1 MEPSRQKLF
10 ARIALV
16 LFAILGALWLTRLD
30 YSAKISTNVID
41 LIPADER
48 APELSLVRDLTDQQQ
63 ARVLLLALAGPNTA
77 TDPAAIGTTS
87 LTPSESTDGPAP
99 FPFSSYPAPSPA
111 AAAAFAAALKA
122 SPAVS
127 DAVVLGDTAARD
139 ALGRFIYERRFDLL
153 LPTWL
158 AEQHRAYLATA
169 PSPAVPP
176 SSDSASP
183 APSYS
188 LPGGSAPFSS
198 WLAEQTALALDT
210 FLARPESI
218 AFQEL
223 IPQDPLL
230 LVPSFISKIEGIAS
244 AQATGST
251 GGPSLIWAVVKDS
264 PFSEAGQDPVFAA
277 IDAALAEAKKITPG
291 AELRWT
297 GINRFAAESKARI
310 KAEISWLNTVSLI
323 GVLGIA
329 CLFVRRLWKILH
341 LVPIVLL
348 STLGAWVVTTMVFDR
363 VHILV
368 FVVGSLLAGVAID
381 YGFYLFMQPALR
393 PDEPYRE
400 KLRRLLK
407 PLLTSCLTTV
417 IGFSL
422 LFWSDLP
429 LVRQLGVFVSA
440 GLISALLVA
449 ILYFA
454 QLDRAFLETR
464 NLVLPSVVRSRRVIL
479 PLFILAALIALLGPW
494 RLSWHDDIRELEIPA
509 PALRANDREIRAL
522 FGDAA
527 EHTAYLTRGDTP
539 AAARAALE
547 RFTAWHDAQFPES
560 PAASAGFLVPTEADW
575 NARPTHLAA
584 LASFPA
590 DLRTALE
597 KHGYTPE
604 SFTPFF
610 ETWSTLA
617 TPPPTPLPISDASVS
632 ASDPTTNYQLQ
643 TTSASA
649 SPYSL
654 PATRYSLLFDA
665 VRRELTGPLSLLFHL
680 DPAGGPS
687 WFLTLADHPPGATPP
702 PDTATFSV
710 AQLESLNTLFAR
722 YRADTARL
730 SGIGLALIG
739 VSVFVIYGLKR
750 GVRIFMIPA
759 GSCFFAL
766 GLLGLLGETLNIF
779 HLLAAFLGVC
789 LSHNYAIFSAE
800 NANRHEPPPPSI
812 RISALTTATSFGVL
826 ALSKIPVVSALGA
839 TVALI
844 VITALLMVELEPL
857 GRDRSTS

>member
-1 MEPSRQKLF
+1 MEPPRQKLF
-10 ARIALV
+10 ARLALIA
-16 LFAILGALWLTRLD
+16 FAVLGALWLLRLD

-48 APELSLVRDLTDQQQ
+48 APELALVRDLTDQQQ
-63 ARVLLLALAGPNTA
+63 ARVLLLAFAGPNTA
-77 TDPAAIGTTS
+77 TDPAAVASPS
-87 LTPSESTDGPAP
+87 LTLSEPTDRPAP
-99 FPFSSYPAPSPA
+99 FPFSSYPAPSPEA
-111 AAAAFAAALKA
+111 TAAFAAALKA

-127 DAVVLGDTAARD
+127 DAVVLGDNSARD
-139 ALGRFIYERRFDLL
+139 SLGRFIFTRRLDLL

-158 AEQHRAYLATA
+158 ADQHRAFASTNKPA
-169 PSPAVPP
+169 AEFSP
-176 SSDSASP
+176 
-183 APSYS
+183 
-188 LPGGSAPFSS
+188 

-230 LVPSFISKIEGIAS
+230 LVPTLIGKVESLSAS
-244 AQATGST
+244 QATASPT
-251 GGPSLIWAVVKDS
+251 GPALIWAVVKDS

-277 IDAALAEAKKITPG
+277 IDAALAEARKISPG

-310 KAEISWLNTVSLI
+310 KAEMSWLNTASLL
-323 GVLGIA
+323 GVLAIA
-329 CLFVRRLWKILH
+329 ALFVRRLWKILH
-341 LVPIVLL
+341 LVPVVAL
-348 STLGAWVVTTMVFDR
+348 SILGGWVVTTLAFER

-368 FVVGSLLAGVAID
+368 FVIGSLLAGVAVD

-407 PLLTSCLTTV
+407 PLITSCLTTV

-422 LFWSDLP
+422 LFWSELP
-429 LVRQLGVFVSA
+429 LVQQLGVFVSA
-440 GLISALLVA
+440 GLVSALLVA

-464 NLVLPSVVRSRRVIL
+464 PLAIPTTIRSRRVIL
-479 PLFILAALIALLGPW
+479 PLFILAALVAILGPW
-494 RLSWHDDIRELEIPA
+494 RLQWRDDIRELEIPIA
-509 PALRANDREIRAL
+509 SLRENDGEIRAL

-527 EHTAYLTRGDTP
+527 ERTAYLTRGDTP
-539 AAARAALE
+539 AAARAALA
-547 RFTAWHDAQFPES
+547 RFTTWHDAQFPAT
-560 PAASAGFLVPTEADW
+560 PAASAGFLLPTEIDW
-575 NARPTHLAA
+575 LARPADLAA
-584 LASFPA
+584 LKNFPA

-597 KHGYTPE
+597 NHGYTPD
-604 SFTPFF
+604 SFAPFF
-610 ETWSTLA
+610 ESWSALITSSS
-617 TPPPTPLPISDASVS
+617 TNS
-632 ASDPTTNYQLQ
+632 ASSD
-643 TTSASA
+643 SA
-649 SPYSL
+649 YTL
-654 PATRYSLLFDA
+654 HATRYSQLFDDL
-665 VRRELTGPLSLLFHL
+665 RRELTGPLSLLFHL

-702 PDTATFSV
+702 AELNTFSV

-730 SGIGLALIG
+730 SAIGLSLIG
-739 VSVFVIYGLKR
+739 ISVFLIYGLKR
-750 GVRIFMIPA
+750 GIRIFMIPA

-812 RISALTTATSFGVL
+812 RLSALTTAVSFGVL

-844 VITALLMVELEPL
+844 VLAALLMVELEPL
-857 GRDRSTS
+857 GRPSKQS